1 MFKVSAKLE
10 YGLRAMILLA
20 EDYQKKKLSLSQ
32 MSEKEAIS
40 REFLAQLM
48 LNLKKANLVESYKGI
63 SGGFIL
69 AKSPS
74 DITLRE
80 IIEALEGPIKL
91 IECIHVND
99 TCTKQNFC
107 QSQKVWDFI
116 ESKILKLLEDINLE
130 DLTKGTLRK
139 EEVLSL

>member
-20 EDYQKKKLSLSQ
+20 EDYPKEKLSLSQ
-32 MSEKEAIS
+32 MSEKEAMS

-48 LNLKKANLVESYKGI
+48 VNLKKANLVESYKGI

-69 AKSPS
+69 AKNPS

-99 TCTKQNFC
+99 TCARQNSC

-116 ESKILKLLEDINLE
+116 ESKILKLLEDITLE
-130 DLTKGTLRK
+130 DLVKGTLRK